1 MGYREAVAAVLFLPH
16 VMKGVMSV
24 ETLNPDRSRG
34 DNAERALGL
43 PRWRWLPIHPGL
55 PPMRMPGLAT
65 RQPCPRGQ
73 GAR

>member
-34 DNAERALGL
+34 DTPSVR
-43 PRWRWLPIHPGL
+43 
-55 PPMRMPGLAT
+55 
-65 RQPCPRGQ
+65 
-73 GAR
+73 